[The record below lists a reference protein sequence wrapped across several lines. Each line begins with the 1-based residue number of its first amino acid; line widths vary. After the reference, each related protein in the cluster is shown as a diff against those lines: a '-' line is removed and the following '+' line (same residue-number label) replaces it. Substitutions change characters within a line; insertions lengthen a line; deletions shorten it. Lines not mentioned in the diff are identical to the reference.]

1 MECGLEPADIIW
13 SIHNVHI
20 YDRHMPVLLEQIKR
34 EEFEGA
40 ILKIENF
47 TSIYDFKPDDVV
59 VENYKYGDKISYE
72 VAI

>member
-1 MECGLEPADIIW
+1 
-13 SIHNVHI
+13 
-20 YDRHMPVLLEQIKR
+20 MPVLLEQIKR